1 MKTTLLTLTASALC
15 ASGLLAATEPTT
27 AMEAIKLLPKSE
39 AKKIARI
46 EAREGTPAPE
56 RWYVIAFDEKSES
69 GVREYAVAGGEIVA
83 TRAVSQFAEALKPAD
98 VIGGDAVRIDSD
110 RAARLAQQ
118 YALANNA
125 TVASLNYELKRDGE
139 GAAPLWTV
147 TCLDEAGKE
156 LGRVVVTAGKGNV
169 VSHEGFAVEPGAPV
183 VKEKV
188 KTQAS
193 ATVGAEP
200 AGETLERETAVR
212 RSDDGERKGFFGRVG
227 NTLKKAFT
235 GKEPGS
241 R

>member
-1 MKTTLLTLTASALC
+1 MKTTLLSLTAAALGT
-15 ASGLLAATEPTT
+15 SGLLAANDPTT
-27 AMEAIKLLPKSE
+27 ALDAIKLLPKTE

-46 EAREGTPAPE
+46 EARDGTPAPD

-83 TRAVSQFAEALKPAD
+83 TRAVSQFAEALKPED
-98 VIGGDAVRIDSD
+98 VVGGDAVRIDSD
-110 RAARLAQQ
+110 KAAKLAQQ

-169 VSHEGFAVEPGAPV
+169 VSHEGFAVEPGATV
-183 VKEKV
+183 SKEKV

-193 ATVGAEP
+193 AIVGAEP
-200 AGETLERETAVR
+200 VAVTPERQPQPPRTEER
-212 RSDDGERKGFFGRVG
+212 ERKGFFGRVG
-227 NTLKKAFT
+227 NTLKKTFT
-235 GKEPGS
+235 GG

>member
-1 MKTTLLTLTASALC
+1 MKTTLLSLSAAVLGTARLF
-15 ASGLLAATEPTT
+15 AATEPTT
-27 AMEAIKLLPKSE
+27 ALDAIKLLPKAE

-83 TRAVSQFAEALKPAD
+83 TRALSQFAEALRPED
-98 VIGGDAVRIDSD
+98 VVGGDAVRIDSD
-110 RAARLAQQ
+110 KAAKLAQQ

-125 TVASLNYELKRDGE
+125 TVASLNYELRRDGE

-156 LGRVVVTAGKGNV
+156 LGRVVVSAGKGNV
-169 VSHEGFAVEPGAPV
+169 ISHEGFAVEPGAPV
-183 VKEKV
+183 GKEKV

-193 ATVGAEP
+193 PIVGAEP
-200 AGETLERETAVR
+200 VVVLPENEPRTR
-212 RSDDGERKGFFGRVG
+212 RAEEPERKGFLGRVG
-227 NTLKKAFT
+227 STLKKTFT
-235 GKEPGS
+235 GN

>member
-27 AMEAIKLLPKSE
+27 AMEAIKLLPKNE

-125 TVASLNYELKRDGE
+125 TVATLNYELKRDGE

-169 VSHEGFAVEPGAPV
+169 VSLAREIFPLDSDFGHAGHRLGAGSAFGGWRQRCAQSGDGPV
-183 VKEKV
+183 GDR
-188 KTQAS
+188 AWR
-193 ATVGAEP
+193 
-200 AGETLERETAVR
+200 AGENFRDE
-212 RSDDGERKGFFGRVG
+212 FGSSEG
-227 NTLKKAFT
+227 AF
-235 GKEPGS
+235 
-241 R
+241 